1 MTPFYIMKKQLK
13 TKKQR
18 AFDKAQVTKLA
29 KEQAVPALTV
39 LHNIHESL
47 RDCDGDWRYI
57 NLGTLMELLAYPK
70 GRLHLAL
77 DEMKKDYVTSEGYEY
92 GATNVEYYQ
101 KEAVK

>member
-1 MTPFYIMKKQLK
+1 MKKTLK
-13 TKKQR
+13 TKTQR

-29 KEQAVPALTV
+29 KDQAVPALIA

-70 GRLHLAL
+70 GRLHRAL
-77 DEMKKDYVTSEGYEY
+77 DEMKKDYVINEGYEY
-92 GATNVEYYQ
+92 DATDVDYYQ
-101 KEAVK
+101 KEETK

>member
-1 MTPFYIMKKQLK
+1 MKKTLK

-29 KEQAVPALTV
+29 KDQAVPALIA

-57 NLGTLMELLAYPK
+57 NLGTLLELLAYPK
-70 GRLHLAL
+70 GRLHRAL
-77 DEMKKDYVTSEGYEY
+77 DEMKKDYVINEGYEY
-92 GATNVEYYQ
+92 DATDVDYYQ
-101 KEAVK
+101 RETRNNK